1 MAENTPSNLG
11 FFKVYDWLVCN
22 IDTELREP
30 TVGAGEHMRLYLRS
44 EPSDLTKAL
53 ILKYMI
59 NATPGMPEYVPFR
72 HPEQAPGILYKR
84 LKTKVEWLPFAAVSL
99 ECMLMEASNK
109 LKEMG
114 ISLYKFNDDDIY
126 DVKSLQLLHARHREP
141 ETAST
146 YLNLQRNAIL
156 RQLVSKPEKE
166 RTDINKLFYDY
177 SKRILFL
184 NNETYCKLTKK
195 EQALFDYLKSDERDV
210 QDICDEIWGDREKRN
225 DFDSLKSDLNKNIK
239 EKFGIK
245 LVRNTERGEGIFCVG
260 VKITDKNFK
269 K

>member
-1 MAENTPSNLG
+1 MSENTPSNLG

-156 RQLVSKPEKE
+156 RQLVSKPEKD

-195 EQALFDYLKSDERDV
+195 EQALVECLRSDEQDV
-210 QDICDEIWGDREKRN
+210 EDICEKIWGNYEARGT
-225 DFDSLKSDLNKNIK
+225 FYTLKTKLNKK
-239 EKFGIK
+239 LLDKFGIK
-245 LVRNTERGEGIFCVG
+245 IRNMEKGSGKFCIG
-260 VKITDKNFK
+260 AKITDKKFK